1 MGQIYG
7 CTPENGVWVIPG
19 SHKLGKVDIKA
30 KIAAAGTVYLP
41 DAVPMV
47 CSPGDVVISNRQ
59 LLHGSFAN
67 TSDQWRVTVN
77 MGCLPKES
85 VLGVRGGGIVSAEM
99 TYDEAHIEKRSRAI
113 ALAID
118 ARRQKY
124 PDETPFVYKPFAD
137 RNVVWNQAA
146 RASLHNYSVMD
157 MSV

>member
-7 CTPENGVWVIPG
+7 CTPENGVWVVPVPTSSARLI
-19 SHKLGKVDIKA
+19 STV
-30 KIAAAGTVYLP
+30 IAEAGTIYLP

-47 CSPGDVVISNRQ
+47 QAPGDVVISNRQ

-77 MGCLPKES
+77 MGCPPRRRCSACVAAASL
-85 VLGVRGGGIVSAEM
+85 AEM

-113 ALAID
+113 AYAIAPAGKSTLMSSLRYEPLVGTSVGSD
-118 ARRQKY
+118 AREAH
-124 PDETPFVYKPFAD
+124 D
-137 RNVVWNQAA
+137 
-146 RASLHNYSVMD
+146 YSVMD